1 MTYNKVIG
9 AVEIGTSKVVAL
21 VGELVG
27 DRSLNII
34 GQGEATTVGVKKGE
48 IVDFRAAS
56 DCAHAALQAA
66 ERNAR
71 ATVEAVYLSQT
82 GGHLKG
88 FYNRG
93 VVSVSAPDSIVSK
106 IDIERAVNEAK
117 RKELPDGR
125 VYIHH
130 IHNGDHLD
138 GRPVANPRMMQGDKL
153 EVGYWHVHGDEQKVR
168 DHIHVINGFGLEV
181 EDMIISSIA
190 SGSMVASDVEKENG
204 ALVLDIGRGTTDYVL
219 YRSGRILRTGVVCIG
234 GDHITNDLSLGLR
247 MAPDQAEKFKKKFGN
262 ARIDP
267 VDKSESVWLFGDL
280 TIGERAVPKLAIYK
294 IIAARIEELFSILKR
309 ELGGDLNQDRVAG
322 GVILTGGTSRLP
334 GIAEA
339 ASSALGV
346 EARLGNNPK
355 WVLREDLRDPEYSCA
370 LGLLYYGLNSQRSG
384 DVVQVKKGFVR
395 RVARLLSID

>member
-9 AVEIGTSKVVAL
+9 AVEIGTSKVVVL

-27 DRSLNII
+27 DKGLNII

-56 DCAHAALQAA
+56 DCTHAALQAA
-66 ERNAR
+66 ERNAG
-71 ATVEAVYLSQT
+71 ATIEAVYLSQT

-93 VVSVSAPDSIVSK
+93 VVPVSAPDNIVNE
-106 IDIERAVNEAK
+106 IDIQRAVNEAK
-117 RKELPDGR
+117 CKKLPTGR

-138 GRPVANPRMMQGDKL
+138 GRAVTNPYMMQGEKL
-153 EVGYWHVHGDEQKVR
+153 EVGYWHVHGDEHKVR

-190 SGSMVASDVEKENG
+190 SGSMMAREVEKENG
-204 ALVLDIGRGTTDYVL
+204 VLVVDIGRGTTDYVL
-219 YRSGRILRTGVVCIG
+219 YRAGRILRTGVICIG

-247 MAPDQAEKFKKKFGN
+247 ITPQHAEEFKKKLGK

-267 VDKSESVWLFGDL
+267 TDKNEKVWLFGDL
-280 TIGERAVPKLAIYK
+280 TIGERAIPKLAIYK
-294 IIAARIEELFSILKR
+294 IITARIEELFGILKQ
-309 ELGGDLNQDRVAG
+309 ELGGALSRDRVAA

-334 GIAEA
+334 GIVDV
-339 ASSALGV
+339 ASSGLGV

-355 WVLREDLRDPEYSCA
+355 WVLREDLRGPEYSCA

-384 DVVQVKKGFVR
+384 DVAEGKKGFVQK
-395 RVARLLSID
+395 VAKLLSIA